1 MSSYVDWNALGKI
14 VLVSFAGGAGVVA
27 VYALAIIGAARA
39 EEARERG
46 QTAVL
51 PAVLAGLAL
60 LVCLGAVALGVWA
73 MTQKG

>member
-1 MSSYVDWNALGKI
+1 MSYVDWNALGKI
-14 VLVSFAGGAGVVA
+14 VLVSFAGGAGIVA

-46 QTAVL
+46 QTAVV

>member
-1 MSSYVDWNALGKI
+1 MSYVDWNALGKI
-14 VLVSFAGGAGVVA
+14 VLVSFAGGAGLVA

-46 QTAVL
+46 HTGVVPIA
-51 PAVLAGLAL
+51 LAGLAL
-60 LVCLGAVALGVWA
+60 LVCLGGVALGVWA

>member
-1 MSSYVDWNALGKI
+1 
-14 VLVSFAGGAGVVA
+14 VSFAGGAGMVA

-60 LVCLGAVALGVWA
+60 LVCLGAVVLGVWA

>member
-1 MSSYVDWNALGKI
+1 MSSYADWNALGKI
-14 VLVSFAGGAGVVA
+14 ALVAFAGGAGIVA
-27 VYALAIIGAARA
+27 VYALAILSAARA

-51 PAVLAGLAL
+51 PLALAGVAL
-60 LVCLGAVALGVWA
+60 LVCLAAVALGVWA

>member
-14 VLVSFAGGAGVVA
+14 VLVSFAGGAGMVA